1 MKKLI
6 LSAAVFAIFNSVI
19 AQKSQTP
26 QTTKPQAEVSQKRN
40 KPAQTPEQRAKKKVT
55 ENFTATWM

>member
-19 AQKSQTP
+19 AQTAQTP

-40 KPAQTPEQRAKKKVT
+40 RSSY
-55 ENFTATWM
+55 TAVF